1 MEKGKLPGKY
11 SELQNLRTQIV
22 RGRRR
27 LWIENSYRLKKLR
40 GASDLKGESGFKQ
53 NENAERNIRRLKTQR
68 ILLMTDVP
76 F

>member
-11 SELQNLRTQIV
+11 SELQNLQTQIV
-22 RGRRR
+22 RRRR
-27 LWIENSYRLKKLR
+27 VWIENSYQLKKLR
-40 GASDLKGESGFKQ
+40 RASVLKGESGFKK

-68 ILLMTDVP
+68 ILLMTDVA